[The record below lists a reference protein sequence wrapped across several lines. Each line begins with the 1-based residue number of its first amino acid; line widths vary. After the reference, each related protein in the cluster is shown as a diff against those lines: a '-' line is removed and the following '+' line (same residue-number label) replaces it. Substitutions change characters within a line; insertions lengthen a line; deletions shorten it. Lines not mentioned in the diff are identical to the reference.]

1 MTHYEFNSS
10 GVCRTRGNQ
19 SELTRN
25 NAGKHSSLVLAC
37 IASLIASVP
46 VASAAQEMTKN
57 PLGFETS
64 DRNMVDPVG
73 GARDARG
80 NLIKATIDDVDT
92 GGSLSCGVGASAFGN
107 LISVV
112 IDGNGNSVKIDAT
125 QTNNGDISAYSDLNT
140 GGVPGC

>member
-1 MTHYEFNSS
+1 
-10 GVCRTRGNQ
+10 
-19 SELTRN
+19 
-25 NAGKHSSLVLAC
+25 
-37 IASLIASVP
+37 
-46 VASAAQEMTKN
+46 
-57 PLGFETS
+57 
-64 DRNMVDPVG
+64 MVDPVG

-112 IDGNGNSVKIDAT
+112 IDGNGNSVTIDAT